1 MDFALTDEQQEHRDH
16 ARRFARE
23 VIRPVARKHDEEES
37 TPWEVLKEARR
48 WGLQGVEHMQKMG
61 TDPGGQLGVIT
72 AEELH
77 WGCAGIALAIQGSG
91 LAAAGIAASGTP
103 EQIAEWVPQCFGTD
117 DEIALGAYAVTEPQ
131 AGSDVKS
138 LKTTAKLDGD
148 EWVLNGTKVFITN
161 GGIADVHV
169 VVATVDPELGH
180 RGQASFVVGKGTPG
194 LEQGKKESKI
204 GIRASHTAE
213 VILEDCRIPVEN
225 LLGGMD
231 KLNRK
236 LERARSGQKAGSS
249 NALATFEM
257 TRPIVG
263 ASALGI
269 AQAAY
274 EWTLEYLS
282 DQTVDGGK
290 PALEEQRI
298 QQVLADVAT
307 EIDSARLLVQRA
319 AWMGRN
325 GVPMTGGQ
333 GSMSKLKA
341 GDVTMWA
348 TTTLMELVGP
358 YAQTTD
364 CPLEKWFRDA
374 KIYQL
379 FEGTAQ
385 VQRLVISRMQ
395 ARAYQERFA
404 AAAEVARQAVNG
416 SGNGS
421 VIGSAGRVVPSRGR
435 VARAATVVSG
445 TPPRGVQPLTPMTRS
460 KLFALALS
468 GALIVCA
475 CALWGG
481 SASGQSL
488 QQRLNSTQ
496 NKLSHVRAHAGVLTG
511 RISHESTQLQQLT
524 SEVAALRNKEAE
536 VAAQLR
542 QKQAELE
549 QAQARLDYLKQ
560 RLREAIQ
567 IFEQRLVAIYESNQP
582 DLITVILQSH
592 GFDDLIARTQY
603 LQDLQSQDNDIVAR
617 VRNLRNQ
624 MQVTVNTVRSARDEI
639 AARKQELEVTKAKL
653 KQRTTELAT
662 ARRKQHGTL
671 MRVRKQQ
678 DDLEGDLSDI
688 SQKIAEQLAAGAGA
702 LPAGPVRGGGH
713 GLIWPVSGPIT
724 SGYGARNIGSGY
736 EFHPGVDIGVP
747 TGTPIRAAASGTVS
761 IAGPEGGYGN
771 YTCIDHGGGLSTC
784 YGHQERILVSVGQEV
799 AQAQIIG
806 LSDCTGYCFGPH
818 VHFEVRINGQT
829 TDPLA
834 YL

>member
-1 MDFALTDEQQEHRDH
+1 MDFALNEEQSEHRDNV
-16 ARRFARE
+16 RRFSRE
-23 VIRPVARKHDEEES
+23 VVRPVARKHDEEES
-37 TPWEVLKEARR
+37 TPWEVIKEARK
-48 WGLQGVEHMQKMG
+48 WGLQGLEHMQRMG
-61 TDPGGQLGVIT
+61 ADPDGQFGEIT

-117 DEIALGAYAVTEPQ
+117 DQVALGAYAVTEPQ

-138 LKTTAKLDGD
+138 LKSTAKLDGD

-180 RGQASFVVGKGTPG
+180 RGQASFVIGKGTPG
-194 LEQGKKESKI
+194 LHQGKKESKI

-236 LERARSGQKAGSS
+236 LERARSGQKGGSS

-274 EWTLEYLS
+274 EWTLEYLA
-282 DQTVDGGK
+282 DQTVDGGRS
-290 PALEEQRI
+290 ALSEQRI

-307 EIDSARLLVQRA
+307 EIDASRLLVQRA

-325 GVPMTGGQ
+325 GIPMNGGQ

-395 ARAYQERFA
+395 ARAYQERLE
-404 AAAEVARQAVNG
+404 AAAEIAKEAVNG
-416 SGNGS
+416 ASANGAAE
-421 VIGSAGRVVPSRGR
+421 GSA
-435 VARAATVVSG
+435 
-445 TPPRGVQPLTPMTRS
+445 
-460 KLFALALS
+460 
-468 GALIVCA
+468 
-475 CALWGG
+475 
-481 SASGQSL
+481 
-488 QQRLNSTQ
+488 
-496 NKLSHVRAHAGVLTG
+496 
-511 RISHESTQLQQLT
+511 
-524 SEVAALRNKEAE
+524 
-536 VAAQLR
+536 
-542 QKQAELE
+542 
-549 QAQARLDYLKQ
+549 
-560 RLREAIQ
+560 
-567 IFEQRLVAIYESNQP
+567 
-582 DLITVILQSH
+582 
-592 GFDDLIARTQY
+592 
-603 LQDLQSQDNDIVAR
+603 
-617 VRNLRNQ
+617 
-624 MQVTVNTVRSARDEI
+624 
-639 AARKQELEVTKAKL
+639 
-653 KQRTTELAT
+653 AT
-662 ARRKQHGTL
+662 A
-671 MRVRKQQ
+671 
-678 DDLEGDLSDI
+678 
-688 SQKIAEQLAAGAGA
+688 AA
-702 LPAGPVRGGGH
+702 
-713 GLIWPVSGPIT
+713 
-724 SGYGARNIGSGY
+724 
-736 EFHPGVDIGVP
+736 
-747 TGTPIRAAASGTVS
+747 
-761 IAGPEGGYGN
+761 
-771 YTCIDHGGGLSTC
+771 
-784 YGHQERILVSVGQEV
+784 
-799 AQAQIIG
+799 
-806 LSDCTGYCFGPH
+806 
-818 VHFEVRINGQT
+818 
-829 TDPLA
+829 
-834 YL
+834 